1 MLAIGY
7 AIMLAVLSAIFGKC
21 TVVKD
26 GYCPVD
32 KSSSCSDS
40 AFLNPRYLFYDVN
53 PSEGFNLRRDVFM
66 RLAVFMHKFAKKH
79 NEWKLV
85 LPPWNHLYHWKSD
98 FKQDHL
104 PWRHFFD
111 VDSMKEF
118 APVIDLDEVPE
129 EPSEVDLVYSLQHF
143 ENAFTTKK
151 WDWSDRFEIKPCNG
165 TFSKYREVGSG
176 YLASLWGSL
185 FQSKDVKC
193 VSFQGRASLLEELL
207 DDDAHIRIVIDRAE
221 VALHDSFG
229 DKLYWECRRSMRFAQ
244 RLVSEANAFRQS
256 YLNSTDDLDGT
267 RIPARWQDQKGIVR
281 KVKGGLYICAHL
293 RRGDFLYGRKN
304 EVPTLESA
312 ADQLITVLVEQNLKT
327 VFLCTDGDEADK
339 LKLKLL
345 LTGYTVVTYE
355 PTSAELNSFKDGGV
369 AIIDQI
375 ICSQARYFIGSH
387 ESTFSFRIQEER
399 EIRGFP
405 VEHTF
410 NRFCGLN
417 EKCEQPSKWEI
428 VF

>member
-1 MLAIGY
+1 
-7 AIMLAVLSAIFGKC
+7 
-21 TVVKD
+21 
-26 GYCPVD
+26 
-32 KSSSCSDS
+32 
-40 AFLNPRYLFYDVN
+40 
-53 PSEGFNLRRDVFM
+53 M

-118 APVIDLDEVPE
+118 APVIDLDEVPGEDYRGMTLGE
-129 EPSEVDLVYSLQHF
+129 EPQKSL
-143 ENAFTTKK
+143 
-151 WDWSDRFEIKPCNG
+151 
-165 TFSKYREVGSG
+165 
-176 YLASLWGSL
+176 
-185 FQSKDVKC
+185 
-193 VSFQGRASLLEELL
+193 
-207 DDDAHIRIVIDRAE
+207 IVIDRAE